1 MVPCFPSSNLFLIN
15 VKRLFDMNGQAN
27 TNDRYEEKKVYGR
40 LSEVLHN
47 YIL

>member
-1 MVPCFPSSNLFLIN
+1 
-15 VKRLFDMNGQAN
+15 MNGQAN
-27 TNDRYEEKKVYGR
+27 TNDRYEEKKVYDR